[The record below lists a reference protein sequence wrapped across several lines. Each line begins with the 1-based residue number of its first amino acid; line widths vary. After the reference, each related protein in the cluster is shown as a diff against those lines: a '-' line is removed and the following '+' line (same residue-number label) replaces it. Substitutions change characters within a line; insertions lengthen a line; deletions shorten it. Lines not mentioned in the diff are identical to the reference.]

1 MGLVDR
7 SPWSPLVGTMKIDTS
22 LLPTR
27 QEHEKGRFT
36 HFSHSSVPLVNPVGS
51 IRDCSPGGEKNCFL
65 PPHLGVNPAI
75 FKVPLGPSLPTDFS
89 HSPVPLVSPCPC
101 REREIAG
108 TYYAQ
113 HFWTFFLSRRFTS
126 ESRGIYHSTVPL
138 VRRERAQTAKLVRT
152 SVFRRNWISLS
163 ISSPE
168 GCVPSLSLALHQA
181 GTRERLPGGTSRQI
195 PALVLPGLM

>member
-89 HSPVPLVSPCPC
+89 HSPVPLVSPTSQSLPLP
-101 REREIAG
+101 REGNRWNLLR
-108 TYYAQ
+108 TTLLDV
-113 HFWTFFLSRRFTS
+113 FPLSQV
-126 ESRGIYHSTVPL
+126 H
-138 VRRERAQTAKLVRT
+138 
-152 SVFRRNWISLS
+152 
-163 ISSPE
+163 
-168 GCVPSLSLALHQA
+168 
-181 GTRERLPGGTSRQI
+181 
-195 PALVLPGLM
+195 